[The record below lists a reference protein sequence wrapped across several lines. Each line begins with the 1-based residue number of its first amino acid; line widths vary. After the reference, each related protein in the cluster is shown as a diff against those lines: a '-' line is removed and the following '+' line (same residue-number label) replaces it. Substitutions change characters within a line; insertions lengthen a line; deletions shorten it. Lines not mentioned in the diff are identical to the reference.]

1 MPGLGA
7 EAPWPRFIQFSQCRQ
22 MGEYKLHF
30 MRKKSRVSGGVSFL
44 PRVTQ
49 CGGRIRSLDENL
61 SSSLFSSPHL
71 PPVTSTVAAGA
82 GQSKWLPITSLCLLG
97 WTSWVLFTVITC
109 SLPTCGHT
117 GTANTTGREDV
128 PGELGLAG
136 GEPLSLAGCPQSL
149 CPVVGSG
156 LGSRVWAWHL
166 LLHLQSDMTLHHLPG
181 HLLFSTSHLTSC
193 PTVLTWKS
201 DWCPRLYSSQ
211 ALLWTF
217 RTSPSIPSFPTS
229 VNSCFYLF
237 LSDPR
242 PVS

>member
-1 MPGLGA
+1 MGYRSCLGSHSVA
-7 EAPWPRFIQFSQCRQ
+7 GGSGVWTRTCPALFFLLHTFPQSPVLWRQ
-22 MGEYKLHF
+22 ELG
-30 MRKKSRVSGGVSFL
+30 RASGF
-44 PRVTQ
+44 
-49 CGGRIRSLDENL
+49 L
-61 SSSLFSSPHL
+61 SSRSVFWDGL
-71 PPVTSTVAAGA
+71 PGFCV
-82 GQSKWLPITSLCLLG
+82 LPY
-97 WTSWVLFTVITC
+97 TC

-136 GEPLSLAGCPQSL
+136 GEPLLLAGCPQSL
-149 CPVVGSG
+149 CPAVGSG

-217 RTSPSIPSFPTS
+217 HTSPSIPSFPTS